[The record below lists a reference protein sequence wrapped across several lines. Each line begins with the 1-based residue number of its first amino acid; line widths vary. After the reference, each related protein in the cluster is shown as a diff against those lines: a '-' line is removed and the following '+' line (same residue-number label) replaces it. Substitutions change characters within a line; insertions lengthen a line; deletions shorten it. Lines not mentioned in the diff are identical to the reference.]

1 MRSYFAT
8 SVLRSPA
15 NVGLTC
21 DVLVGQLV
29 AGRFRMPLDGL
40 VDDLLE
46 LVQRHEALRVQ
57 TCRNKKSA

>member
-1 MRSYFAT
+1 MRSEYAT
-8 SVLRSPA
+8 SVLCSPA

-29 AGRFRMPLDGL
+29 AGGFRMPLDGL

-57 TCRNKKSA
+57 TCRNKKST

>member
-1 MRSYFAT
+1 MRSYF
-8 SVLRSPA
+8 VLRSPS

-46 LVQRHEALRVQ
+46 LVQGHEALRVQ
-57 TCRNKKSA
+57 TCRNKKST